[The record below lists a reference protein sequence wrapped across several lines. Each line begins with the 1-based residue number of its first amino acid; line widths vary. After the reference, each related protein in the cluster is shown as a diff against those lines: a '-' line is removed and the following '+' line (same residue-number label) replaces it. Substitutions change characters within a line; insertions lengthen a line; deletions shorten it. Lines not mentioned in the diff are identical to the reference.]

1 MNRPPVLNN
10 FIIGFLSVIGIVM
23 FVSCKPDQA
32 VKSSRTYFFDT
43 KAYFDSW
50 VTEYGQSNAKL
61 KKTIVEEN
69 AIAEEKDMFLKE
81 VDWKKELSLFY
92 ECNINKAALKDAYRT
107 DTIVKDSLRLVQ
119 FLALDSASAVRRIDI
134 LEFQGE
140 EHPAFAAVLRTDNL
154 LFKSQTLLHF
164 HPNKRYSVQIMQEIK
179 HSGIKR
185 EYKITGVIY

>member
-1 MNRPPVLNN
+1 MNRPPILNN
-10 FIIGFLSVIGIVM
+10 IIVGFFSVIGIVM
-23 FVSCKPDQA
+23 FVSCKTDKA
-32 VKSSRTYFFDT
+32 EKSSRTYFFDT
-43 KAYFDSW
+43 KAYFDRW

-81 VDWKKELSLFY
+81 ADWKKELSLFY

-107 DTIVKDSLRLVQ
+107 DTILKDSLRLVQ
-119 FLALDSASAVRRIDI
+119 FLALDSTSSVRRLDI

-140 EHPAFAAVLRTDNL
+140 EHPAFAAALRTDNL
-154 LFKSQTLLHF
+154 LFRSQTLLHF
-164 HPNKRYSVQIMQEIK
+164 HPNKRYSVQMMQEIK

-185 EYKITGVIY
+185 EYQITGVIY